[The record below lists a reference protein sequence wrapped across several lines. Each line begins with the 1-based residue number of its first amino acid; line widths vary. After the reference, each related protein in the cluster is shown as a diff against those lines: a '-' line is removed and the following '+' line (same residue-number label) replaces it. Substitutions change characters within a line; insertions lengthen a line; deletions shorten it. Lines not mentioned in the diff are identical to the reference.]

1 LSDTVSE
8 ELSSLPEY
16 FQYVRPVIEVQK
28 ELGGSGKPAEFFDLV
43 LERIETSNKSLTES
57 AISNPSQFNS
67 EMQRVR
73 KTLVHAGL
81 LDSAQRGVWTLT
93 KKGLSIEPSDIDL
106 HRLNELR
113 KKADKEYREKRKR
126 KANGSALQQE
136 NTGSTKKAVCVR
148 EDYRR
153 RLLEQLKTLSTADL
167 ETICQALLSKSGFEK
182 VCIIE
187 RSGEQSFEGGCI
199 FQKNPLERVN
209 VLFKFKYIKELIN
222 AEEVRDFRNAMMSR
236 ADNGIIMTTGT
247 FTPEAKQEAQRDG
260 VSPIILVD
268 RNKLI
273 DLIRKLKIQLKAG

>member
-1 LSDTVSE
+1 MSDTVSE

-28 ELGGSGKPAEFFDLV
+28 ELGGSGKPAELFDLV
-43 LERIETSNKSLTES
+43 LERIETSNKSFTES
-57 AISNPSQFNS
+57 AISNPSQFNN
-67 EMQRVR
+67 EMQRLR
-73 KTLVHAGL
+73 KTLVNAGL

-106 HRLNELR
+106 HRLNKLR

-126 KANGSALQQE
+126 INSGAALKPE
-136 NTGSTKKAVCVR
+136 NTGSPQKAICER

-167 ETICQALLSKSGFEK
+167 ETICQALLCKSGFERI
-182 VCIIE
+182 CLIE
-187 RSGEQSFEGGCI
+187 QTGEQTLEGECI
-199 FQKNPLERVN
+199 FQKSPLERVY
-209 VLFKFKYIKELIN
+209 VLFQFKCVQGLIG
-222 AEEVRDFRNAMMSR
+222 AEEVRDFRSAMMGR
-236 ADNGIIMTTGT
+236 ADTGIIISIGT
-247 FTPEAKQEAQRDG
+247 FTPEAKQEAQRGG

-273 DLIRKLKIQLKAG
+273 DLIRKLKIQLKAE